1 MALLTN
7 KTILITGI
15 ANKRS
20 IAYGIAKSASENGA
34 RIIATFQNE
43 RLMSKSDKVLNEI
56 NVEKTLICDLSQD
69 EDVDQ
74 LMSTL
79 ASESY
84 ILDGMVHAVAFAP
97 ADQLS
102 GNFVD
107 NINKQGFNVAHE
119 ISSYTFTALAKYA
132 RMHKILSSTASLITL
147 SYFGSEKAVPNY
159 NTMGLAKA
167 SLEANVRYMAHALGP
182 DGIRVNA
189 VSPGPI
195 KTLASSGIKGCN
207 DMLAKTRQINP
218 TRKNVTIDEVGN
230 VSTFLLSNFSNGITG
245 ELIHVDH
252 GYHCIGM
259 ITEGESE

>member
-1 MALLTN
+1 MGLLSGTN
-7 KTILITGI
+7 ILVTGI

-20 IAYGIAKSASENGA
+20 IAFGIADAASKHGA
-34 RIIATFQNE
+34 NLIVTFQNDRLLE
-43 RLMSKSDKVLNEI
+43 RSEKLLAELNI
-56 NVEKTLICDLSQD
+56 VHTQICDLSD
-69 EDVDQ
+69 DAEVAK
-74 LMSTL
+74 LMQNIAEKEIKLSG
-79 ASESY
+79 
-84 ILDGMVHAVAFAP
+84 IVHAVAYAP

-107 NINKQGFNVAHE
+107 NINKEGFNTAHE
-119 ISSYTFTALAKYA
+119 ISSYTFTSLAKYA
-132 RMHKILSSTASLITL
+132 RVAKVLAEQASLVTM

-207 DMLAKTRQINP
+207 DMLAKTRAINP
-218 TRKNVTIDEVGN
+218 TRKNVTIEEVGN
-230 VSTFLLSNFSNGITG
+230 VTAFILSDLASGITG
-245 ELIHVDH
+245 EVIHVDH

-259 ITEGESE
+259 AEATE

>member
-1 MALLTN
+1 MSLLTG
-7 KTILITGI
+7 KTILVTGI

-20 IAYGIAKSASENGA
+20 IAYGIAKSASDNGA
-34 RIIATFQNE
+34 RLIVTFQND
-43 RLMSKSDKVLNEI
+43 RLMERSDKILSDLNI
-56 NVEKTLICDLSQD
+56 LHQQICDLSKD
-69 EDVDQ
+69 EDINQ
-74 LMSTL
+74 LMTTL
-79 ASESY
+79 ANEGTK
-84 ILDGMVHAVAFAP
+84 LDGIVHAVAYAP

-107 NINKQGFNVAHE
+107 NINKVGFNIAHE
-119 ISSYTFTALAKYA
+119 ISSYTFTSLAKHA
-132 RMHKILSSTASLITL
+132 RVHSLLSEDASLITL

-167 SLEANVRYMAHALGP
+167 SLEANVRYMAQALGP

-218 TRKNVTIDEVGN
+218 TRKNVTIEEVGN
-230 VSTFLLSNFSNGITG
+230 VTAFMLSGLSQGVTG
-245 ELIHVDH
+245 EVIHVDH

-259 ITEGESE
+259 MNSEVE